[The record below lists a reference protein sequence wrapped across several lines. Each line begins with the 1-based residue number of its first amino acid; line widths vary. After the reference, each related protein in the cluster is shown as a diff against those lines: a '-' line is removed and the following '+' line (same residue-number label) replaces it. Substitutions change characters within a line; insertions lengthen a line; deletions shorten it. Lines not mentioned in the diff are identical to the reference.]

1 MLRRDRIALA
11 LLAVLFLAWHVP
23 LVYRTEAGLD
33 EDWYGVPGIT
43 ILRTGL
49 PQIPY
54 IPSRDPGS
62 ACFKADVILDALPP
76 LAFYLQALVHL
87 VLGPGIG
94 PARMTSVLAGL
105 LPCYLVHDLAQP
117 LVRRPAGCPGGAAV
131 YLVARAF
138 YFPATT
144 ARPDMVAVG
153 FGLLA
158 VDTVR
163 ASLPRPGDS
172 RDRRREPRPA

>member
-1 MLRRDRIALA
+1 MMRRDRIGLA
-11 LLAVLFLAWHVP
+11 LLALTFLVWHVP
-23 LVYRTEAGLD
+23 LAYRTEAGLD

-87 VLGPGIG
+87 LLGPGIG

-105 LPCYLVHDLAQP
+105 FAGYLVHDLTC
-117 LVRRPAGCPGGAAV
+117 LWFGDRRAALMAV
-131 YLVARAF
+131 AFYLIARPF

-144 ARPDMVAVG
+144 ARPAMVAG
-153 FGLLA
+153 TF
-158 VDTVR
+158 
-163 ASLPRPGDS
+163 
-172 RDRRREPRPA
+172 

>member
-1 MLRRDRIALA
+1 MAL
-11 LLAVLFLAWHVP
+11 LFLAWHVP
-23 LVYRTEAGLD
+23 LAYRTEAGLD

-76 LAFYLQALVHL
+76 LAFYLQALVEL

-105 LPCYLVHDLAQP
+105 FAGYLVHDLAT
-117 LVRRPAGCPGGAAV
+117 LWFGDRRVALAAV
-131 YLVARAF
+131 AFYLFVRPF

-144 ARPDMVAVG
+144 ARPDMVAVPS
-153 FGLLA
+153 A
-158 VDTVR
+158 CWR
-163 ASLPRPGDS
+163 SMRPYATAAPHGYFT
-172 RDRRREPRPA
+172 